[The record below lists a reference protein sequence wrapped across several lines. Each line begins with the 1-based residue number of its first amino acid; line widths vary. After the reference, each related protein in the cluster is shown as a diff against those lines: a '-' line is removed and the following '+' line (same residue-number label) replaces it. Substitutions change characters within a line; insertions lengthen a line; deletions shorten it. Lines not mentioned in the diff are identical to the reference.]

1 MGQGKFDA
9 ALAAAKAD
17 PDEVDRLQALALIWF
32 ARGDKA
38 QARSVL
44 DEMVRQDSK
53 DAPGLVAEVY
63 GYEGD
68 LDQAFAWLDRAI
80 AARDTSVTT
89 LYEAPINL
97 QLLINDPR
105 IAAFCRKV
113 GLPTPTEV
121 RRSIA
126 QGQDHG

>member
-1 MGQGKFDA
+1 
-9 ALAAAKAD
+9 
-17 PDEVDRLQALALIWF
+17 LIWY

-44 DEMVRQDSK
+44 DEMVRRYGK
-53 DAPGLVAEVY
+53 DGPGVVAEVY

-80 AARDTSVTT
+80 AARDTTVTT
-89 LYEAPINL
+89 LYESPINL